1 MISQKPGLTLRPGF
15 FFELT
20 ETSTSQRRQMAYNPQ
35 DRYFKK
41 AKLEG
46 YRSRAAYKLI
56 ELQQRFRLIRPGDAV
71 VDLGAA
77 PGGWLQVAG
86 KAVGSQGKVIGV
98 DLQSIKPFNQGN
110 IILFE
115 GDITDPAV
123 QEKIKE
129 LIGGPADSI
138 LSDLAPKLS
147 GIRDADM
154 ARCFE
159 LNQTAL
165 QVAIELLRPGG
176 SLLIKSFISTDLQ
189 TFTADAKTIFFRG
202 AANQTG
208 SDAPRFLR
216 VLFLCQGICSFA
228 KSTSHKFTAVSRH
241 FYARAQTRSDHQA
254 LGDHRLGKGAPAAPA
269 KRHRRG
275 LEREA
280 LSVLRRP

>member
-1 MISQKPGLTLRPGF
+1 
-15 FFELT
+15 
-20 ETSTSQRRQMAYNPQ
+20 MAYNPQ

-77 PGGWLQVAG
+77 PGGWLQVAA

-98 DLQSIKPFNQGN
+98 DLQSIQPFNQRN
-110 IILFE
+110 IILVH
-115 GDITDPAV
+115 GDITHPLV
-123 QEKIKE
+123 QDKIKE

-138 LSDLAPKLS
+138 LSDLSPKLS

-165 QVAIELLRPGG
+165 QVATALLRPGG

-189 TFTADAKTIFFRG
+189 AFTGTLKQYFSDVQRTKPEATR
-202 AANQTG
+202 QG
-208 SDAPRFLR
+208 SSEFY
-216 VLFLCQGICSFA
+216 FFA
-228 KSTSHKFTAVSRH
+228 KGF
-241 FYARAQTRSDHQA
+241 
-254 LGDHRLGKGAPAAPA
+254 APSPKAI
-269 KRHRRG
+269 
-275 LEREA
+275 E
-280 LSVLRRP
+280 